1 MLHNEKNFIFTKM
14 CFRIS
19 FFKILFS
26 KKMDFVDRK
35 EEQARSLKAIQVA
48 EKKFIVVYGGA
59 VWANRCSSNLSSAI
73 LMSNDEVHP
82 DF

>member
-1 MLHNEKNFIFTKM
+1 
-14 CFRIS
+14 
-19 FFKILFS
+19 
-26 KKMDFVDRK
+26 MDFVDRK
-35 EEQARSLKAIQVA
+35 KERVRSLKTIQVA
-48 EKKFIVVYGGA
+48 EKKFVVVYGGA

>member
-1 MLHNEKNFIFTKM
+1 MKNFIFTKM

-19 FFKILFS
+19 FLKILFS

-48 EKKFIVVYGGA
+48 K
-59 VWANRCSSNLSSAI
+59 RSLSSF
-73 LMSNDEVHP
+73 MEVPFGQIDAHQICP
-82 DF
+82 PRY

>member
-1 MLHNEKNFIFTKM
+1 
-14 CFRIS
+14 
-19 FFKILFS
+19 
-26 KKMDFVDRK
+26 MDFVDRK

-59 VWANRCSSNLSSAI
+59 VWANRRSSNLSSSI
-73 LMSNDEVHP
+73 LISNDEVHL

>member
-1 MLHNEKNFIFTKM
+1 M
-14 CFRIS
+14 
-19 FFKILFS
+19 LFS

-35 EEQARSLKAIQVA
+35 EEQVRSLKVIQVA
-48 EKKFIVVYGGA
+48 EKKFVVVYEGA
-59 VWANRCSSNLSSAI
+59 VWANRRSSNLSSAI